1 MPQLPDALAHGPPE
15 ARALF
20 EKVAA
25 SRGFVSNLLR
35 ALGHDARYGTG
46 QVAAAPNQG
55 V

>member
-1 MPQLPDALAHGPPE
+1 MPQLPDALAHSPPE

-35 ALGHDARYGTG
+35 SLGHHARHGSG
-46 QVAAAPNQG
+46 QVAAAQNQG